1 MSLKASLQL
10 RQSQSLVM
18 TPQLAQ
24 SIKLL
29 QLSNADLQ
37 EFIKEEIEKNPLLE
51 IDTSEAHAENRASE
65 TSKSQLE
72 ESSETITAVSD
83 VVSSE
88 MKLDAGETQASL
100 DTSFENI
107 YDGGTAGA
115 EQANKT
121 HSGTGEISSNS
132 TNKTSDNEFDFIA
145 QLEQEKSL
153 QAYLEEQIAYTF
165 KNEKRRE
172 IAIYIAHAL
181 DQDGYFREDILDVA
195 THFNLLTEDILSILA
210 RFQELEPAGI
220 GARNLSECLKLQ
232 LIDQNRYDPAMAAMV
247 ENLGLLAKREFA
259 ALRKLCGVSK
269 EDFEDMVA
277 EIRMLDPRPASKY
290 EAVLSSYVVPDVMVT
305 KAHDGNWAIDLNS
318 ETLPRVLVN
327 NQYHAELSRSISSE
341 DGQEFISSCMN
352 NANWLVKSLHQ
363 RAETIMKVSQEIVRQ
378 QDMFFDSGIEHL
390 QPMNLKTVAEA
401 IKMHESTVSRA
412 TNNKFL
418 MCDQGIFELKYFFS
432 SSINSSDGEGEHSA
446 ETVKYKIKQLVD
458 AENPRKILSDD
469 QIVNHLQDTGIEIAR
484 RTVAKYRETMRI
496 PSSVQRR
503 REKRIGI

>member
-10 RQSQSLVM
+10 KQSQSLVM
-18 TPQLAQ
+18 TPELAQ

-51 IDTSEAHAENRASE
+51 MDTSEAHAENRGHDLP
-65 TSKSQLE
+65 KSDAQDMPEKTEALN
-72 ESSETITAVSD
+72 D
-83 VVSSE
+83 VVSDE
-88 MKLDAGETQASL
+88 MKLDASEKQDSL

-107 YDGGTAGA
+107 YDEGTAGA
-115 EQANKT
+115 EQANKSP
-121 HSGTGEISSNS
+121 SGNGELSSGS
-132 TNKTSDNEFDFIA
+132 TKATSDNEFDFLS
-145 QLEQEKSL
+145 QVEQQQSL
-153 QAYLEEQIAYTF
+153 QTFLEEQIAYTF

-172 IAIYIAHAL
+172 VATYIAHAL
-181 DQDGYFREDILDVA
+181 DEDGYFREDLNDLA
-195 THFNLLTEDILSILA
+195 SDFNLSCDEILSILG

-220 GARNLSECLKLQ
+220 GARNLGECLKLQ
-232 LIDQNRYDPAMAAMV
+232 LIDQNRYDPAMATMV
-247 ENLGLLAKREFA
+247 DNLGLLAKREFA
-259 ALRKLCGVSK
+259 ALRKLCDVSK
-269 EDFEDMVA
+269 EDFEEMIG
-277 EIRMLDPRPASKY
+277 EIRMLDPRPASQY
-290 EAVLSSYVVPDVMVT
+290 EAVLSSYVVPDVIIT
-305 KAHDGNWAIDLNS
+305 KAHDGNWAIDLNP

-327 NQYHAELSRSISSE
+327 NQYHAELSRSISNE
-341 DGQEFISSCMN
+341 EGQEFISTCMS

-412 TNNKFL
+412 TNNKYL

-458 AENPRKILSDD
+458 AEDPKKILSDD
-469 QIVNHLQDTGIEIAR
+469 RIVALLRETGIDIAR
-484 RTVAKYRETMRI
+484 RTVAKYREAMKI

-503 REKRIGI
+503 REKNFSI